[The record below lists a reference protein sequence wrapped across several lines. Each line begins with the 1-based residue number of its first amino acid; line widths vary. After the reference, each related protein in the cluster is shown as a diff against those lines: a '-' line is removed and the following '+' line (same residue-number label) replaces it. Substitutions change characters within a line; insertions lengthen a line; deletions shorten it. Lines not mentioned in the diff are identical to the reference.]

1 MKKLTIHY
9 TCTPAALGASE
20 KLWLDPEDAEAWKK
34 IFDEKQ
40 KRLYSIIVED
50 YEADG
55 IDEKNLRG
63 KDWYMILV
71 EEDTETGAKKRL
83 AAVTIRRSCIFGKID
98 VKRS

>member
-1 MKKLTIHY
+1 MKKLALHY
-9 TCTPAALGASE
+9 TCTPAALDASE
-20 KLWLDPEDAEAWKK
+20 KVWLDPEDAEAWKK

-55 IDEKNLRG
+55 VDEKALRG

-71 EEDTETGAKKRL
+71 EEDTETGKKARL
-83 AAVTIRRSCIFGKID
+83 GAVTIRRSRVFGKID
-98 VKRS
+98 VKCS

>member
-9 TCTPAALGASE
+9 TCTPAAIDASE
-20 KLWLDPEDAEAWKK
+20 KIWLDPEDVEAWKE
-34 IFDEKQ
+34 IFEEKQ
-40 KRLYSIIVED
+40 KKLYSIIVED

-55 IDEKNLRG
+55 VDEKELRG

-71 EEDTETGAKKRL
+71 KEDTETGEKVRL
-83 AAVTIRRSCIFGKID
+83 GAVTIRRSRILGKID